1 MSSHSIASVK
11 AANVV
16 SKPSA
21 TQSARPKT
29 SVKSASTDTDSIKT
43 KPTSDSISISDA
55 GKAALQKEMKTDNS
69 ESADSQQ

>member
-21 TQSARPKT
+21 AQAAKPKT
-29 SVKSASTDTDSIKT
+29 SVKSAPTDTDSIKT

-55 GKAALQKEMKTDNS
+55 GKAALQKEMKADDS
-69 ESADSQQ
+69 GSANSQQ